1 MIGTSKYHQC
11 PRSGN
16 SFAGGTAMDHNL
28 DIAVAI
34 ATMIRPAIIAV
45 LLMGLWAGVHRTEL
59 PPRARIATWIGA
71 AVPRAVAWYIFGI
84 TDLVVALTLGALTS
98 PGPLQALAFDHP
110 NRFSYP
116 LVMIPTFAVP
126 LSLILHGLSL
136 RQIARREARAD
147 RVGTLSQIPA

>member
-1 MIGTSKYHQC
+1 MALTDQ
-11 PRSGN
+11 PRSFR
-16 SFAGGTAMDHNL
+16 S
-28 DIAVAI
+28 
-34 ATMIRPAIIAV
+34 IR
-45 LLMGLWAGVHRTEL
+45 
-59 PPRARIATWIGA
+59 
-71 AVPRAVAWYIFGI
+71 
-84 TDLVVALTLGALTS
+84 VVAHS

-147 RVGTLSQIPA
+147 RVGTLSQIPAPQVAFSSISD